1 MTLAAGIRLGPYE
14 IVAQIGAG
22 GMGEVY
28 RARDTRLGRDVAIKV
43 LPAEFA
49 ADPDRLRRFQQEARA
64 VAALDHPNILAIHD
78 VGSASLSFRVPPRR
92 DEESGRGPA
101 RPDPSG
107 VARPR
112 DDAAGSEAQAVT
124 VHYLVSELLEGESL
138 RDRLKAGSVPVSRA
152 VEVAVQMAQGLA
164 AAHEKGIVHR
174 DVKPANVFLTRECRV
189 KLLDFGIVK
198 LAMPRSPAEA
208 ARATTVLEGT
218 AAGTTLGTMGYMS
231 PEQLRAEPVDHR
243 SDIFSLGCVLYE
255 MLSGRSPFRR
265 ETGPDTVSAVLCQD
279 PHPLPGPERGI
290 STALQGIVSQ
300 CLEKRPEDRYSTAHD
315 VALALRALSG
325 SVEASPSRPGPAGL
339 WRRWLVVG
347 GAAGALLVAV
357 FAGWR
362 LLRHAAAPGPQ
373 SGAEKHVRLAVLPFE
388 NLGVA
393 DDAYFATGVTD
404 EITGRL
410 AGVRGLAVV
419 SRWSALQYARTT
431 KSAKQVGQELGVTY
445 LVTGT
450 VRWSRGA
457 GPGGQVR
464 ITPQLVRVADDTS
477 VWAHVYDFTMDD
489 IFRVQSEMSRS
500 VVESLGFT
508 LLEPERGALE
518 ARPTDNLEAYQAFLR
533 GRFLAGQ
540 PHFTLASWLVALD
553 NFQRAVT
560 LDPGFALAWA
570 ELSQAHARLVYYR
583 YDISPQRREWARHA
597 LERAGALAPS
607 SPATRLPSGYYHLWV
622 ERDPAAALV
631 EFEAASAGLPGNADV
646 LQAEGE
652 LFRLRGD
659 WPKALDTF
667 RTASSLSPRD
677 ASLVVDVA
685 ETCWWARRYQESAAA
700 CDRAIEIAPDQAW
713 PYLAKVYNLFSW
725 KGKGGLAEARA
736 AAASVPKDHEFWGW
750 TWYWLEAFDGRYD
763 ECLRVLDT
771 TAGDWIRLKVQA
783 APDSYFAALAHSWA
797 GNSRRAHEEM
807 EKASRLLE
815 AEVRKV
821 PEDGLYH
828 SSLGVAYALLGRREE
843 AVREGKRGVELLP
856 LTKDPVYGIPH
867 VIDLARIYTLLGD
880 EGDALAQIEV
890 LLSHPGWVSVP
901 FLEMDPTVRP
911 LRDSPRFRALCAKYR
926 VEP

>member
-1 MTLAAGIRLGPYE
+1 MTVRPGIRVGPYE
-14 IVAQIGAG
+14 IVAAIGAG

-43 LPAEFA
+43 LLGEFA
-49 ADPDRLRRFQQEARA
+49 ADPERLRRFEQEARA

-78 VGSASLSFRVPPRR
+78 VGTYEGAPYI
-92 DEESGRGPA
+92 
-101 RPDPSG
+101 
-107 VARPR
+107 
-112 DDAAGSEAQAVT
+112 VT
-124 VHYLVSELLEGESL
+124 EFLEGESL
-138 RDRLKAGSVPVSRA
+138 RGRLSSGALPVRRA
-152 VEVAVQMAQGLA
+152 VEIAVQIAQGLA

-174 DVKPANVFLTRECRV
+174 DVKPANVFLTRDCRV
-189 KLLDFGIVK
+189 KLLDFGIAK
-198 LAMPRSPAEA
+198 LVMARSPAEA

-231 PEQLRAEPVDHR
+231 PEQLRGEPVDHR

-255 MLSGRSPFRR
+255 MLSGQSPFRR
-265 ETGPDTVSAVLCQD
+265 ETGPDTVSAILCQD

-300 CLEKRPEDRYSTAHD
+300 CLEKDPENRYSTAHD

-325 SVEASPSRPGPAGL
+325 PVDVSPSPLGPAGV
-339 WRRWLVVG
+339 WRRWRLFG
-347 GAAGALLVAV
+347 GAAAALIVAV
-357 FAGWR
+357 FVGLQ
-362 LLRHAAAPGPQ
+362 LLRHSAAPGPQ
-373 SGAEKHVRLAVLPFE
+373 SGAEKQVRLAVLPFE
-388 NLGVA
+388 NLGHA

-431 KSAKQVGQELGVTY
+431 KSTKQVGQELGVTY

-489 IFRVQSEMSRS
+489 IFRIQSEMARS

-508 LLEPERGALE
+508 LLEHERGALE
-518 ARPTDNLEAYQAFLR
+518 ARPTENLDAYQAFLR
-533 GRFLAGQ
+533 GKFLAGQ

-553 NFQRAVT
+553 AFKQAT
-560 LDPGFALAWA
+560 ALDPGFALAWA

-583 YDISPQRREWARHA
+583 YDISPQRREWARNA
-597 LERAGALAPS
+597 LERAGALAPA
-607 SPATRLPSGYYHLWV
+607 SPATRLASGYYRLWV

-659 WPKALDTF
+659 WQKALETF
-667 RTASSLSPRD
+667 RAASSLSPRD

-685 ETCWWARRYQESAAA
+685 ETCWWMRRYQEAAA
-700 CDRAIEIAPDQAW
+700 ESDHAIALAPDQAW
-713 PYLAKVYNLFSW
+713 AYLAKVYNLFSW
-725 KGKGGLAEARA
+725 KGKAGIAEART
-736 AAASVPKDHEFWGW
+736 AAASVPKDHEFRGW

-783 APDSYFAALAHSWA
+783 APDSYFAALAFSWV
-797 GNSRRAHEEM
+797 GDSRRAHEEM
-807 EKASRLLE
+807 ERACRLLE
-815 AEVRKV
+815 GEVRRV

-843 AVREGKRGVELLP
+843 AVREGKKGVELLP
-856 LTKDPVYGIPH
+856 LTKDSVYGIPH

-880 EGDALAQIEV
+880 EEDALAQIEV

-901 FLEMDPTVRP
+901 WLEMDPTVRR
-911 LRDSPRFRALCAKYR
+911 LRDSPRFGTLCAKYR
-926 VEP
+926 VKQ